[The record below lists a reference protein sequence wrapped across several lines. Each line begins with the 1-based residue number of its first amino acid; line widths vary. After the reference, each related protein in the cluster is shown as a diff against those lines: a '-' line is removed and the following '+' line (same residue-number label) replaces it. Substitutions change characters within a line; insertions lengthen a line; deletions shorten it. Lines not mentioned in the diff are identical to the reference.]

1 MAALNCS
8 IIRLDNDADAQRCAH
23 LMAGSEPWLTLGRT
37 YEACLAIIQDPTR
50 EVYLL
55 NSESGLAG
63 FLIVCMTGAFVGYI
77 QTICIDPARRGQG
90 LGTLL
95 VEFAER
101 RILAESPNVFLCV
114 SSFNPGARRLYE
126 RLGYQVIGELTD
138 YLVQG
143 HSELLLRKTSGP
155 LSGFRPEAFVEVG
168 GRNRDGAPSGVK
180 VGSGMREA
188 RLRSEF
194 ADLYPTLTPGQWEPA
209 ARVAEVV
216 LARLL
221 LLEISEAPLHD
232 RILNEEHF
240 EFRGETPD
248 GAPRHP
254 RSRAADEGEA

>member
-1 MAALNCS
+1 MAALNGS
-8 IIRLDNDADAQRCAH
+8 ITRLHNEADAQRCAH
-23 LMAGSEPWLTLGRT
+23 LMASSEPWLTLGRT

-55 NSESGLAG
+55 KTETDLTG
-63 FLIVCMTGAFVGYI
+63 FLILCMTGAFVGYI
-77 QTICIDPARRGQG
+77 QTICIDPAWRGQG
-90 LGTLL
+90 LGTRL
-95 VEFAER
+95 VKFAER
-101 RILAESPNVFLCV
+101 RIFAESPNAFLCV
-114 SSFNPGARRLYE
+114 SSFNPDAQRLYE
-126 RLGYQVIGELTD
+126 RLGYRVIGELAD

-143 HSELLLRKTSGP
+143 HSEILLRKTSGP
-155 LSGFRPEAFVEVG
+155 LSAFRPHASEVG
-168 GRNRDGAPSGVK
+168 HLSRDGAPLGLK

-188 RLRSEF
+188 RLRPEF

-221 LLEISEAPLHD
+221 LLEISEAPFQD

-248 GAPRHP
+248 GAPRHTH
-254 RSRAADEGEA
+254 SRVADEGDA